1 MEYRYDDNETN
12 VKAIKYIIEHSFD
25 IKITS
30 IKLIGNGNDSFI

>member
-30 IKLIGNGNDSFI
+30 IK